1 MLSCS
6 SKQVGQGEM
15 LSQIDFCLPE
25 NRVDFVLSV
34 GALNIRVS
42 VSFGGSFS
50 FKQWSQRSVGEARA
64 RDAGGIADIAGP
76 ALSLSSIEPAPSSR
90 CQAVSPTSGCSRTC
104 RGTRGPA
111 PPGASGTRRL
121 RKLCRFSRLV
131 NPFFLLLSFLCFRL
145 LVILSIVARLSL
157 NNPSPLTPPP
167 TSKDVLLVVVVVR
180 S

>member
-1 MLSCS
+1 
-6 SKQVGQGEM
+6 M

-76 ALSLSSIEPAPSSR
+76 ALSLSSIDRA
-90 CQAVSPTSGCSRTC
+90 
-104 RGTRGPA
+104 GPLVP
-111 PPGASGTRRL
+111 PPGCVPDFRLQSDLSRDPRASPARRL
-121 RKLCRFSRLV
+121 RDAPPPKAL
-131 NPFFLLLSFLCFRL
+131 PFFSSRKSIFLASFL
-145 LVILSIVARLSL
+145 S
-157 NNPSPLTPPP
+157 
-167 TSKDVLLVVVVVR
+167 
-180 S
+180 

>member
-64 RDAGGIADIAGP
+64 TPAGLLALPDR
-76 ALSLSSIEPAPSSR
+76 LSLSLVDRAGPLVPLPGCVPDFRLQSDLSRDPRASPA
-90 CQAVSPTSGCSRTC
+90 
-104 RGTRGPA
+104 
-111 PPGASGTRRL
+111 RRL
-121 RKLCRFSRLV
+121 RDAPPPKAL
-131 NPFFLLLSFLCFRL
+131 PFFSSR
-145 LVILSIVARLSL
+145 
-157 NNPSPLTPPP
+157 
-167 TSKDVLLVVVVVR
+167 
-180 S
+180 

>member
-25 NRVDFVLSV
+25 NRVDLVLSV

-64 RDAGGIADIAGP
+64 TPAGLLTLPDRLSLSRRSSRPPRPAARLCPRLQAAVGPVAGP
-76 ALSLSSIEPAPSSR
+76 AGQPR
-90 CQAVSPTSGCSRTC
+90 
-104 RGTRGPA
+104 PA
-111 PPGASGTRRL
+111 PPGRAASESSAVFL
-121 RKLCRFSRLV
+121 VSLIHFSC
-131 NPFFLLLSFLCFRL
+131 FLCFRL

-167 TSKDVLLVVVVVR
+167 TSKDVLLVVR